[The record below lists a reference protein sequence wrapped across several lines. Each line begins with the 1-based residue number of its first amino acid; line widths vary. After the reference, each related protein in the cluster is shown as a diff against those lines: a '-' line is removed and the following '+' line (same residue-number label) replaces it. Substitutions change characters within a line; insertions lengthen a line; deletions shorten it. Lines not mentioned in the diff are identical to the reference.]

1 MQNKQKNKTQKQ
13 AYLIFKDATHNS
25 RVVRFLQASFT
36 HLILKK
42 KEISVNRIYSSLT
55 FSFSNLK
62 DAGW

>member
-1 MQNKQKNKTQKQ
+1 MQNKQKNKNKTQKQ

-42 KEISVNRIYSSLT
+42 KRNKR
-55 FSFSNLK
+55 
-62 DAGW
+62 